1 MQSSNKTVAT
11 GAMIGLLSLA
21 VTANPAFAG
30 GGSGQSDSPTPTTT
44 PTPITTGDNSTS
56 TNSPTTITTPINST
70 TSTIT
75 TPINSTIPTSNIPI
89 NQYNQHQGLQ
99 VNWSGSSNLTPPSCN
114 GGCVFAV
121 TRASPVTYGS
131 GTNLEAM
138 IGVILPIGSNDGGAG
153 EQNRLRIEME
163 KYRTE
168 HEIRIALSEKLADAL
183 ENRKMERATII
194 AMNLAPLL
202 GYKDYNL
209 LLRDVSI
216 PKPTSNN
223 QLLGISQI
231 SYALMY

>member
-1 MQSSNKTVAT
+1 MQSSNKTVGI
-11 GAMIGLLSLA
+11 GAIIGFLSLA
-21 VTANPAFAG
+21 AFAG
-30 GGSGQSDSPTPTTT
+30 GGSGQSDNSTNN
-44 PTPITTGDNSTS
+44 PTPITTSDNSTS
-56 TNSPTTITTPINST
+56 TNSGTTITTPINST
-70 TSTIT
+70 TST
-75 TPINSTIPTSNIPI
+75 STIPI
-89 NQYNQHQGLQ
+89 NQYNQQSGLQ

-131 GTNLEAM
+131 GTNVEAM
-138 IGVILPIGSNDGGAG
+138 LGVIMPIGTNDGGAG
-153 EQNRLRIEME
+153 EQNRLRVEME

-202 GYKDYNL
+202 GYKDYHL
-209 LLRDVSI
+209 LLRDVSS

>member
-11 GAMIGLLSLA
+11 GAMIGLLSFA
-21 VTANPAFAG
+21 ATAHPAFAG
-30 GGSGQSDSPTPTTT
+30 GGPSDNPTPSNSPTT
-44 PTPITTGDNSTS
+44 ITTGDKSTS

-70 TSTIT
+70 TSTST
-75 TPINSTIPTSNIPI
+75 TPI
-89 NQYNQHQGLQ
+89 QYNQQSGLQ

-153 EQNRLRIEME
+153 EQNRLRVEME

-202 GYKDYNL
+202 GYKDYHL
-209 LLRDVSI
+209 LLKDVSI
-216 PKPTSNN
+216 PKPTSSK

>member
-1 MQSSNKTVAT
+1 MQSSNKTAAT
-11 GAMIGLLSLA
+11 GVMIGLLSFAATAHPA
-21 VTANPAFAG
+21 VAG
-30 GGSGQSDSPTPTTT
+30 GSPIDNSTPSNN
-44 PTPITTGDNSTS
+44 PTPITTGDNSIS
-56 TNSPTTITTPINST
+56 SNSPTIITTPINST
-70 TSTIT
+70 TSTST
-75 TPINSTIPTSNIPI
+75 TPI
-89 NQYNQHQGLQ
+89 NQYNQQSGLQ
-99 VNWSGSSNLTPPSCN
+99 VNWSGSSSLTPPSCN

-131 GTNLEAM
+131 GTNVEAM
-138 IGVILPIGSNDGGAG
+138 LGVIMPIGTNDGGAG
-153 EQNRLRIEME
+153 EQNRLRVEME

-202 GYKDYNL
+202 GYKDYHL
-209 LLRDVSI
+209 LLRDVSS

>member
-1 MQSSNKTVAT
+1 MQSSNKTSAT
-11 GAMIGLLSLA
+11 GVIIGLLSFVA
-21 VTANPAFAG
+21 TAHPAFAG
-30 GGSGQSDSPTPTTT
+30 GGPSDNSTPSTS
-44 PTPITTGDNSTS
+44 PTPITTGDNFTP
-56 TNSPTTITTPINST
+56 TNNPSTITTPINST
-70 TSTIT
+70 TSTST
-75 TPINSTIPTSNIPI
+75 TPI
-89 NQYNQHQGLQ
+89 QYNQQQGLQ
-99 VNWSGSSNLTPPSCN
+99 VNWSGSSNLTPPNCN

-138 IGVILPIGSNDGGAG
+138 VGVILPIGSNDGGAG

-202 GYKDYNL
+202 GYKDYHL

>member
-1 MQSSNKTVAT
+1 MQSSNKTAAT
-11 GAMIGLLSLA
+11 GVMIGFLSFA
-21 VTANPAFAG
+21 ATAHPAFAG
-30 GGSGQSDSPTPTTT
+30 GGPGDNSTPSTS
-44 PTPITTGDNSTS
+44 PTPITTGDNSTPN
-56 TNSPTTITTPINST
+56 NSP
-70 TSTIT
+70 STIT
-75 TPINSTIPTSNIPI
+75 TPTTSTTSTSTTPI
-89 NQYNQHQGLQ
+89 HYNQQQGLQ
-99 VNWSGSSNLTPPSCN
+99 VNWSGSSNLTPPNCN

-138 IGVILPIGSNDGGAG
+138 VGVILPIGTNDGGAG
-153 EQNRLRIEME
+153 EQNRLRVEME

-202 GYKDYNL
+202 GYKDYHL

-216 PKPTSNN
+216 PKPTSQNK
-223 QLLGISQI
+223 LLGISQI

>member
-1 MQSSNKTVAT
+1 MQLSNKTAAT
-11 GAMIGLLSLA
+11 GVMIGLLSFA
-21 VTANPAFAG
+21 ATAHPAFAG
-30 GGSGQSDSPTPTTT
+30 GPSDNSISSNNPTL
-44 PTPITTGDNSTS
+44 ITTGDNSTS
-56 TNSPTTITTPINST
+56 TNSPTIITTPINST
-70 TSTIT
+70 TPTIT

-89 NQYNQHQGLQ
+89 NQYNQQQGLQ
-99 VNWSGSSNLTPPSCN
+99 VNWSGSSNLTPPNCN

-138 IGVILPIGSNDGGAG
+138 VGVILPIGSNDGGAG
-153 EQNRLRIEME
+153 EQNRLKIEME

-183 ENRKMERATII
+183 ENRRMERATII

-202 GYKDYNL
+202 GYKDYHL